1 MLHESTSVIQNH
13 ERSQLVQT
21 TIEPVTEA
29 RTQAITWALKVAG
42 EPNTVYLDTET
53 TGLGP
58 DARICD
64 IAVVDQVG
72 NVLLDT
78 LVNPGVPIPAGASAV
93 HGITDAMVFNAPQW
107 GDIADELAGVLA
119 GRTVVIYNRGYD
131 LPLIKRHYELIG
143 IDELPAGAEFQCAM
157 LAYSDF
163 DGSPN
168 QWGNGRKWHKLDAA
182 AERFGIPPGGH
193 RALADADTARQV
205 VKAMAHEGAPAM
217 EPEDLELALEE
228 AFRILALQMALQ
240 TETEREIKHL
250 RGVIELHL
258 IADDLTSAE
267 STTTNLVA
275 RIDTLTKTKVIDQ
288 DQILEWA
295 KSDPI
300 GLLFVTETVDMKSL
314 GEAMRRRGM
323 KVPGAELITEER
335 LVVAPRRGGKG

>member
-1 MLHESTSVIQNH
+1 
-13 ERSQLVQT
+13 VQT
-21 TIEPVTEA
+21 TTEPVTDA
-29 RTQAITWALKVAG
+29 RANAIAWALQIAG
-42 EPNTVYLDTET
+42 EANAVYLDTET

-131 LPLIKRHYELIG
+131 LPLIKRHFEMIG
-143 IDELPAGAEFQCAM
+143 VEDLPAGADFQCAM

-163 DGSPN
+163 AGEPN

-205 VKAMAHEGAPAM
+205 VKAMAHEGAPPI
-217 EPEDLELALEE
+217 EPEDLELTLES
-228 AFRILALQMALQ
+228 AFRILALQLALQ
-240 TETEREIKHL
+240 DETEREIKHL
-250 RGVIELHL
+250 RRVIEHHL
-258 IADDLTSAE
+258 LADELISAE
-267 STTTNLVA
+267 SETTNLVA
-275 RIDTLTKTKVIDQ
+275 RIDTLSRLKVSDQ
-288 DQILEWA
+288 DQFLLWA

-300 GLLFVTETVDMKSL
+300 GASFITETVDMKAL

>member
-1 MLHESTSVIQNH
+1 
-13 ERSQLVQT
+13 VQT
-21 TIEPVTEA
+21 TIDPVTEA
-29 RTQAITWALKVAG
+29 RANAIAWAVKVAR
-42 EPNTVYLDTET
+42 EPNAVYLDTET

-93 HGITDAMVFNAPQW
+93 HGITDAMVFAAPQW
-107 GDIADELAGVLA
+107 SDIADELAGVLA

-143 IDELPAGAEFQCAM
+143 IEDLPAGADFQCAM

-205 VKAMAHEGAPAM
+205 VKAMAHEGAPPI
-217 EPEDLELALEE
+217 EPEDLELTLEG

-240 TETEREIKHL
+240 AETDFQIKHL
-250 RGVIELHL
+250 RGVIEHHL
-258 IADDLTSAE
+258 LADEITNAE

-275 RIDTLTKTKVIDQ
+275 RIDTLTRPKVIDQ
-288 DQILEWA
+288 DQFLLWA
-295 KSDPI
+295 KSDPLGASFI
-300 GLLFVTETVDMKSL
+300 TETVDMKAL

-323 KVPGAELITEER
+323 KVPGAELISEER
-335 LVVAPRRGGKG
+335 LVVAPRRGGK